1 MKKWLSF
8 FLVAALGV
16 SLLLWFVQDW
26 WLISWQDQKTNQYL
40 TQETDQVDL
49 NTFLAEY
56 ASGTFEKLVLKD
68 VVTLEW
74 YQLLE
79 WQTPTP
85 WVFGLT
91 PKDAKLYKKF
101 ETNKPADTSL
111 GELGIDLNGT
121 TIVDVQYTETSL
133 LTSILLE
140 QILPLVFFIFVL
152 VLAFR
157 MFGPK
162 GWWLPFGT
170 KTWKLRT
177 NTDVKTK
184 FADVA
189 WMDEVKDELI
199 EIVDYLKSPKKYQ
212 AVWAKIPKWV
222 LLYGPPGSGKT
233 LLAKAV
239 AWEAWVPFFSA
250 SGSEFMEMLVWMGA
264 AKVRELFNKAK
275 AASPSIIFIDEIDTI
290 GRKRWWGHTGWHQ
303 EQEQTLN
310 QILTEMDG
318 FDTGSSVIV
327 IAATNR
333 PDILDK
339 ALLRSWR
346 FDRKIMV
353 GNPTLEERVMILKIH
368 LRGKKIA
375 ESVDIELLARRTSG
389 FVWADLANIINE
401 AALKIARDGR
411 KEITNA
417 DLDYA
422 LEKIVMGPEKR
433 IKNLKAKEREIVTYH
448 ELGHAITAYH
458 LEHADPVE
466 KISIVS
472 RGMALGVTWMMPT
485 EDTYLYSKAKFLDE
499 MVTLLGWRAAEEVF
513 FGKDNVTTWASN
525 DFEKITKIARNMI
538 LKYGMDPDIGT
549 LIWHDPDKSGY
560 TSFQPYS
567 EKLAEQIDSKIKGL
581 VDQAYARA
589 IQLVEENKWLMEK
602 MAMLLMEKEYI
613 TKDEFMKIMDSPSQA
628 DQTIQTYMEDFKK
641 HQKLLEKEKK
651 KLAKAQK
658 KKNGKDD
665 TETDIPPSKKDLLN
679 GKELK
684 KTLEKFLKR

>member
-8 FLVAALGV
+8 FLLAALWV

-26 WLISWQDQKTNQYL
+26 WLISWADQDFNQYI
-40 TQETDQVDL
+40 TQETSEVDL
-49 NTFLAEY
+49 NTFLAAY

-79 WQTPTP
+79 WETPTP

-91 PKDAKLYKKF
+91 PKDAPLYKKF
-101 ETNKPADTSL
+101 ETSKPADTSL
-111 GELGIDLNGT
+111 SELGIDLNGT
-121 TIVDVQYTETSL
+121 TIVDVEYTETSL

-162 GWWLPFGT
+162 GWWMPFGT

-177 NTDVKTK
+177 KTDVKTK
-184 FADVA
+184 FGDVA

-199 EIVDYLKSPKKYQ
+199 EIVDYLKDPKKYQ
-212 AVWAKIPKWV
+212 AVGAKIPKWV
-222 LLYGPPGSGKT
+222 LLYWPPWSGKT

-239 AWEAWVPFFSA
+239 AWEAGVPFFSA
-250 SGSEFMEMLVWMGA
+250 SGSEFMEMLVGMGA

-275 AASPSIIFIDEIDTI
+275 SAAPAIIFIDEIDTI
-290 GRKRWWGHTGWHQ
+290 GRKRWNGHSWGHQ

-318 FDTGSSVIV
+318 FDTGLSVIV

-353 GNPTLEERVMILKIH
+353 GNPTLEERVLILKIH
-368 LRGKKIA
+368 TRDKKMA
-375 ESVDIELLARRTSG
+375 KWVDLELLARRTSG

-411 KEITNA
+411 KEVTNA

-422 LEKIVMGPEKR
+422 LEKIIMWPEKR

-448 ELGHAITAYH
+448 ELGHAVTAYN

-472 RGMALGVTWMMPT
+472 RGMALGVTRMMPT
-485 EDTYLYSKAKFLDE
+485 EDTYLSSKAKFLDE

-513 FGKDNVTTWASN
+513 FGKEHVTTGASN
-525 DFEKITKIARNMI
+525 DFEKVTKIARNMI
-538 LKYGMDPDIGT
+538 LKYGMDPEIGT
-549 LIWHDPDKSGY
+549 LIWYDADKAWY

-567 EKLAEQIDSKIKGL
+567 EKLSQQIDEKIKWL
-581 VDQAYARA
+581 VDQAYTKAVTL
-589 IQLVEENKWLMEK
+589 IQENKVLMEK
-602 MAMLLMEKEYI
+602 MWMLLMEKEYI
-613 TKDEFMKIMDSPSQA
+613 TKDEFIAIMDNPTQA
-628 DQTIQTYMEDFKK
+628 DETIELYMKEFEKHKK
-641 HQKLLEKEKK
+641 QLEKEKK
-651 KLAKAQK
+651 KIAKAE
-658 KKNGKDD
+658 KKNKKNTANQDEGDS
-665 TETDIPPSKKDLLN
+665 TKKDLLDP
-679 GKELK
+679 KQLK
-684 KTLEKFLKR
+684 KTLDKFLKR

>member
-8 FLVAALGV
+8 FLIAALWV
-16 SLLLWFVQDW
+16 SVLLWFVQDW
-26 WLISWQDQKTNQYL
+26 GLISWAEQDTNQYIAKV
-40 TQETDQVDL
+40 TDQVDL

-56 ASGTFEKLVLKD
+56 ASWTFEKLVLKD
-68 VVTLEW
+68 VVTLEG

-79 WQTPTP
+79 WETPAP

-91 PKDAKLYKKF
+91 PKDAVVYKKF

-121 TIVDVQYTETSL
+121 TIIDVQYTETSL

-162 GWWLPFGT
+162 WWGLPFGT
-170 KTWKLRT
+170 KTGKLRT
-177 NTDVKTK
+177 KTDVKTK
-184 FADVA
+184 FDDVA

-199 EIVDYLKSPKKYQ
+199 EIVDYLKNPKKYQ

-239 AWEAWVPFFSA
+239 AGEAWVPFFSA
-250 SGSEFMEMLVWMGA
+250 SGSEFMEMLVGMGA
-264 AKVRELFNKAK
+264 AKVRDLFNKAK
-275 AASPSIIFIDEIDTI
+275 AASPAIIFIDEIDTI
-290 GRKRWWGHTGWHQ
+290 GRKRWWGNTWGHQ

-339 ALLRSWR
+339 ALLRSGR

-353 GNPTLEERVMILKIH
+353 GNPTLEERVLILKIH
-368 LRGKKIA
+368 TRDKTMA
-375 ESVDIELLARRTSG
+375 ESVDLELLARRTSG

-411 KEITNA
+411 KEIINS
-417 DLDYA
+417 DLDFA

-448 ELGHAITAYH
+448 ELWHAITAYH

-472 RGMALGVTWMMPT
+472 RGMALGVTRMMPT
-485 EDTYLYSKAKFLDE
+485 EDTYLSSKAKFLDE
-499 MVTLLGWRAAEEVF
+499 MVTLLGGRAAEEVF
-513 FGKDNVTTWASN
+513 FGADHVTTGASN

-538 LKYGMDPDIGT
+538 LKYGMDPEIGT
-549 LIWHDPDKSGY
+549 LVRHDPSNGEY
-560 TSFQPYS
+560 TAFQPYS
-567 EKLAEQIDSKIKGL
+567 EKLAEKIDDKIKGL
-581 VDQAYARA
+581 VDQAYAKA
-589 IQLVEENKWLMEK
+589 IQLVQENKSLMEK
-602 MAMLLMEKEYI
+602 MWMLLMEKEYI
-613 TKDEFMKIMDSPSQA
+613 TKDEFIKIMDNPNEA
-628 DQTIQTYMEDFKK
+628 DQTIQVYMEEFKK
-641 HQKLLEKEKK
+641 QKKQLEKNKKKLEKAEKK
-651 KLAKAQK
+651 KK
-658 KKNGKDD
+658 GK
-665 TETDIPPSKKDLLN
+665 TETPAEIPTPKKDLLS
-679 GKELK
+679 GDQLR
-684 KTLEKFLKR
+684 KTLDKFLKR